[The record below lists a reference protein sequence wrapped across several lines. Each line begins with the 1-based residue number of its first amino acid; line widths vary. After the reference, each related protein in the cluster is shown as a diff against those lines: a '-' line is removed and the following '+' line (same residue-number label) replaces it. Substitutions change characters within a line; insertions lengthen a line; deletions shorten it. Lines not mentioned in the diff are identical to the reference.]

1 MNNCAQGYY
10 ELVSW
15 HVIYASLMSLANLE
29 VSEYE
34 KNLAPGY
41 SRSSTV
47 VALPMSRFTEI
58 NL

>member
-1 MNNCAQGYY
+1 
-10 ELVSW
+10 
-15 HVIYASLMSLANLE
+15 MSLANLE